1 MAFKLVNKVK
11 SSNHPRGFGTAKH
24 ALIIGTLYLYIWQL
38 FCSNNRICDSM
49 PFASYG
55 YAWSAMRRDYCSVYD
70 HRYWN
75 IKQLGKV
82 FSLWQFVNTVSDGY
96 RWAMILIT
104 EFMLETENSSQ
115 TWNSSIASDSSD
127 VSPSVDPVTDGL
139 AYAVDALRNE
149 GFVTQRIYDIGY
161 WRVSRSSFTV

>member
-1 MAFKLVNKVK
+1 
-11 SSNHPRGFGTAKH
+11 
-24 ALIIGTLYLYIWQL
+24 
-38 FCSNNRICDSM
+38 
-49 PFASYG
+49 
-55 YAWSAMRRDYCSVYD
+55 
-70 HRYWN
+70 
-75 IKQLGKV
+75 
-82 FSLWQFVNTVSDGY
+82 
-96 RWAMILIT
+96 MILIT